1 MKGLIRKGT
10 KFAYQAAIPADVRNG
25 FDGKKKFQKV
35 FQTNDPI
42 YAERLAAEADREF
55 RTRIL
60 QLRQQVLDGERVDP
74 KRVQQ
79 VVGWLFGQYFG
90 KSQHEFFDLRAHA
103 SSMIAEAHEERFPL
117 VRGIS
122 TEGVFFDELIDQVE
136 TLLEWAEATG
146 WAKRARVERPE
157 ATLLGAHSSWA
168 KKAQHTQK
176 TKDQYAKEVR
186 SFTEWFEERR
196 GTCYGAKINKHDVNQ
211 FTAFLMSK
219 DVAKAT
225 ILRALSV
232 LRLIYKVGQFSNDN
246 PFSGVTDRMVI
257 EGSTLKVR
265 RFTDKEILALFQAET
280 DANVALAIKMAAYS
294 GMRLSEITALK
305 IEHIESAGKGGHI
318 FNLMNAGRRKTAAS
332 YRKVPLHPTLWRT
345 IRSAIKSRAPSEYI
359 LPGEPTDKYGNRSA
373 ALSKRIAR
381 VIDLVTD
388 DPAAREHSFR
398 HALISKLAEAGVRKE
413 WRMAIVGHEGSDVHD
428 QYTQADYLTQLLG
441 IISKVEYRVS

>member
-1 MKGLIRKGT
+1 MKR
-10 KFAYQAAIPADVRNG
+10 
-25 FDGKKKFQKV
+25 
-35 FQTNDPI
+35 DPSGSR
-42 YAERLAAEADREF
+42 ALDR
-55 RTRIL
+55 
-60 QLRQQVLDGERVDP
+60 
-74 KRVQQ
+74 
-79 VVGWLFGQYFG
+79 
-90 KSQHEFFDLRAHA
+90 
-103 SSMIAEAHEERFPL
+103 
-117 VRGIS
+117 
-122 TEGVFFDELIDQVE
+122 EGVFFDELIEQVE

-157 ATLLGAHSSWA
+157 ATLPGAHASWA

-211 FTAFLMSK
+211 FTSFLMSK

-232 LRLIYKVGQFSNDN
+232 LRLIYKVGQFSTEN
-246 PFSGVTDRMVI
+246 PFSRVTDRMVI
-257 EGSTLKVR
+257 EGPTLVR
-265 RFTDKEILALFQAET
+265 RFTDKEILALFHAET
-280 DANVALAIKMAAYS
+280 DPNVALAIKMAAYS
-294 GMRLSEITALK
+294 GMRLSEITALR
-305 IEHIESAGKGGHI
+305 IEHLESVGKSGHI

-332 YRKVPLHPTLWRT
+332 YRKVPVHPTLWRT
-345 IRSAIKSRAPSEYI
+345 IRSAIKSRASNEHI

-381 VIDLVTD
+381 VIDQITN
-388 DPAAREHSFR
+388 DPAAREHCFR

-441 IISKVEYRVS
+441 VISKVEYRNVPA